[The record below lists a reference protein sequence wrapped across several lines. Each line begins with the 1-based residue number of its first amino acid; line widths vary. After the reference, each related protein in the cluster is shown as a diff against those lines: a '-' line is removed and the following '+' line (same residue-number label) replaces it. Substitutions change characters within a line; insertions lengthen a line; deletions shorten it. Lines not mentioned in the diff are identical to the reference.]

1 MTRAFLLRTLTKKK
15 QFHVSTAPQPHSI
28 SNLSRFLSTLVLAE
42 HEGGSVKPPTVAAV
56 VAANAFGEGNSVSL
70 LLAGSGSSLQDA
82 ASHAASCH
90 PSVSQVL
97 VADSDKFA
105 YPLAEPW
112 AKLVNLVQQRGEYS
126 HIVAASS
133 SFGKNIL
140 PRVAAL
146 LDVSPI
152 TDVTRILGS
161 NLFVRPIYAG
171 NALCTV
177 RYTGASPCLLTIRST
192 SFPVTPATTDSE
204 PKKAPISLVDL
215 SNFEE
220 DSINKSRYVGHSTQ
234 DTERPDLGSARVVVT
249 GGRALK
255 SAENFKMIEQ
265 LAEKLGAA
273 VGATRAAVDAG
284 FVPNDLQVGQTGKIV
299 APELY
304 MAFGVSGAIQHL
316 AGMKDSKVIVA
327 VNKDADAPIFQVAD
341 YGLVGDLFE
350 VIPELMEKLP
360 QKKMN

>member
-1 MTRAFLLRTLTKKK
+1 MATRRIHTAFTKRTVPFLTS
-15 QFHVSTAPQPHSI
+15 QSLFLSSI
-28 SNLSRFLSTLVLAE
+28 SRSVSTLVLAE
-42 HEGGSVKPPTVAAV
+42 HEGGSIKAPSVSAVAA
-56 VAANAFGEGNSVSL
+56 ASSLSKDNSISM
-70 LLAGSGSSLQDA
+70 LLAGSGPSLQEA
-82 ASHAASCH
+82 AAHAASCH

-97 VADSDKFA
+97 VADSDKFSH
-105 YPLAEPW
+105 PLAEPW
-112 AKLVNLVQQRGEYS
+112 AKLVHLVQQKGGYS
-126 HIVAASS
+126 HIIAPSG

-140 PRVAAL
+140 PRAAAL

-152 TDVTRILGS
+152 TDVIEISES

-177 RYTGASPCLLTIRST
+177 RYAGANPCMLTIRST
-192 SFPVTPATTDSE
+192 SFPVP
-204 PKKAPISLVDL
+204 PISADSKSEASISQVDL
-215 SNFEE
+215 STFGE
-220 DSINKSRYVGHSTQ
+220 DAVGKSRYLKLTSQ
-234 DTERPDLGSARVVVT
+234 ETERPDLGNARVVVT

-255 SAENFKMIEQ
+255 SAENFKMIEK

-316 AGMKDSKVIVA
+316 AGMRDSKVIVA

-350 VIPELMEKLP
+350 VIPELLEKMP
-360 QKKMN
+360 EKK